1 MDYKVDHMRTQSVIR
16 SWGGLFIFCW
26 SLLVQLTLVGTY
38 LDNDVVNKF
47 EPTAADAKDYF
58 RLADVWQESGFENA
72 FGSGMRVPGYP
83 AIILFLQQFFG
94 ENTPFTLRIVQ
105 MLLLAFSYLVILKVI
120 GQFCGMKI
128 SISLVML
135 FSLLPLWH
143 FVPILTAE
151 LLSSVSYILLT
162 GILIKFGSGPI
173 SNLQFS
179 SIVAISVFAIYLK
192 PNNALLLLSVV
203 LYLWC
208 RGSNSRFKD
217 ASRYVI
223 MVFLCLLPWLVF
235 IQQNQSTW
243 SLTTGSGINLLTG
256 TGRDVVSDGTV
267 LAQAAIGC
275 AVADNFNPE
284 SELASPDDLT
294 YGQVNNLH
302 QQTAIKLWKESF
314 SNHVCFGFQKVLIAF
329 GFKANSNWELVYGVI
344 TVVTILVSLLSLGA
358 MRLKA
363 IGIYFLSFLF
373 LLGILVF
380 LFQADRRFTAPF
392 VLPMFMICSALAI
405 DLFKLCLSSKFTF
418 KEKFHEWRNH

>member
-1 MDYKVDHMRTQSVIR
+1 MEYKVDYMQIQSVVR
-16 SWGGLFIFCW
+16 LWSGLLLFCW
-26 SLLVQLTLVGTY
+26 SLLVQLVLIGEY
-38 LDNDVVNKF
+38 FDNDIVNNH

-58 RLADVWQESGFENA
+58 RLAGAWQESGFESA

-83 AIILFLQQFFG
+83 AMILFFQQFFG
-94 ENTPFTLRIVQ
+94 ENTPFALRIVQ
-105 MLLLAFSYLVILKVI
+105 MFLLAFSQLVIFRTI
-120 GQFCGMKI
+120 RQFCGMKI
-128 SISLVML
+128 SVSLIML

-151 LLSSVSYILLT
+151 LLTSVCYIFLT

-173 SNLQFS
+173 SNFQFI
-179 SIVAISVFAIYLK
+179 SIVVISVFAIYLK
-192 PNNALLLLSVV
+192 PNSVLLFLSVV

-217 ASRYVI
+217 TSRYVI
-223 MVFLCLLPWLVF
+223 VVFLCLLPWLVF

-267 LAQAAIGC
+267 LAQAANGC
-275 AVADNFNPE
+275 TVADNFNPE
-284 SELASPDDLT
+284 SELASPEDLT
-294 YGQVNNLH
+294 YGQVNNMH
-302 QQTAIKLWKESF
+302 QQTAIKLWRESF
-314 SNHVCFGFQKVLIAF
+314 SNHLCFGFQKVLIAF
-329 GFKANSNWELVYGVI
+329 GFKANSNWELIYGVI
-344 TVVTILVSLLSLGA
+344 TVATILVSVLSLISV
-358 MRLKA
+358 RLKA

-373 LLGILVF
+373 LLGIQVF

-392 VLPMFMICSALAI
+392 VLPMFMICSAMAI
-405 DLFKLCLSSKFTF
+405 GLFKHRLNSKFTF